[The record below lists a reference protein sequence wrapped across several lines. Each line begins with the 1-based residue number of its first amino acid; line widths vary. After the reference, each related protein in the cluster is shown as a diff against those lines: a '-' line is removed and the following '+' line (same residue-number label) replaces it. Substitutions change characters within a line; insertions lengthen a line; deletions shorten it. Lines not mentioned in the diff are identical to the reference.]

1 MFLGLATT
9 LTDLVQVFMENGSGG
24 FMSDLVFIGGDRQ
37 MFLGNQQ
44 FTTRNLTFIDGN
56 TAIYM
61 NFNWLW
67 TFHGITITGAT
78 IGIDMSSGGFDR
90 QAVGS
95 VVLLDSSI
103 SVSGTGI
110 VTPYV
115 PDFSSPQTA
124 GTLVV
129 ENVQFVGTAPAIA
142 NAGGRVVLAGGQTIQ
157 SFAQGNAWTT
167 AGEVITRGSQ
177 FNGTTCTSSNTS
189 SSSYTAQEI
198 TIQRQLAPIPRP
210 SNLVTSSGAYFTRSK
225 PQYEQFAASSFLRAK
240 VYAAGNGVTGKV
252 LALSRSIT
260 NFLTR

>member
-1 MFLGLATT
+1 
-9 LTDLVQVFMENGSGG
+9 MENGSGG
-24 FMSDLVFIGGDRQ
+24 FMTDLVFIGGDRQ

-67 TFHGITITGAT
+67 TFHGVTITGAS
-78 IGIDMSSGGFDR
+78 IGIDMSSGGFDQ

-95 VVLLDSSI
+95 IVLLDSSI

-142 NAGGRVVLAGGQTIQ
+142 NTGGRVILAGGQTVA

-167 AGEVITRGSQ
+167 AGAAITPGTE
-177 FNGTTCTSSNTS
+177 FNETTCTYSNTTDS
-189 SSSYTAQEI
+189 TYTAQEV
-198 TIQRQLAPIPRP
+198 TIQQQLAPIPRP
-210 SNLVTSSGAYFTRSK
+210 SNLVSSSGAYFARSK
-225 PQYEQFAASSFLRAK
+225 PQYEQYDASSFLRAK
-240 VYAAGNGVTGKV
+240 TYAAGDGLTGKTF
-252 LALSRSIT
+252 LLSVEHH
-260 NFLTR
+260 